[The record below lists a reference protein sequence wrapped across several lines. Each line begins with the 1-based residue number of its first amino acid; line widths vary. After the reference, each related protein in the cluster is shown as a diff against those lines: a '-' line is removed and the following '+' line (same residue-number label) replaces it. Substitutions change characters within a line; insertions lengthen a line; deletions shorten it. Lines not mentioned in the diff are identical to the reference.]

1 MENIKEYIARK
12 KEQIKQEVK
21 TFKKPIKLVIVQ
33 VNDDPASNAYVNGKL
48 KDLAEV
54 EIPAELI
61 KLSTLTTE
69 EQLLNLIDKLNN
81 DDSVTGFIVQMPLPK
96 GIDEEKIK
104 NAVKPSKDV
113 DGFNILS
120 SINPATPNGILTFL
134 EDNNYEFDGKNALVI
149 GRSNI
154 VGKPMAHLLLSKNM
168 NVTVTHS
175 HTKKEDLDRYVANS
189 DLIVIAIGRP
199 HFLTNEFKFK
209 ENCHIFDVGIS
220 RVEGKLQGDCV
231 PELPVEFQSPV
242 PGGVGLLTRLS
253 LILNLIEVYK
263 ANN

>member
-96 GIDEEKIK
+96 GIDEE
-104 NAVKPSKDV
+104 
-113 DGFNILS
+113 
-120 SINPATPNGILTFL
+120 
-134 EDNNYEFDGKNALVI
+134 
-149 GRSNI
+149 
-154 VGKPMAHLLLSKNM
+154 
-168 NVTVTHS
+168 
-175 HTKKEDLDRYVANS
+175 
-189 DLIVIAIGRP
+189 
-199 HFLTNEFKFK
+199 
-209 ENCHIFDVGIS
+209 
-220 RVEGKLQGDCV
+220 
-231 PELPVEFQSPV
+231 
-242 PGGVGLLTRLS
+242 
-253 LILNLIEVYK
+253 
-263 ANN
+263 